1 MSIHYIPKFTY
12 DTIKDADEMTFI
24 VKDYYY
30 VHNGETDTPTTVEV
44 NGSQLRSTLY
54 DLFPQADDEVYDM
67 LDFIAHI
74 AVYGTTE
81 QHEYDAY
88 KCMTATL
95 HISVSELI

>member
-1 MSIHYIPKFTY
+1 MSIHYIPKFAY

-24 VKDYYY
+24 VKDFYY
-30 VHNGETDTPTTVEV
+30 VHMGETDTPTTVEV
-44 NGSQLRSTLY
+44 IGSQLKNHLY
-54 DLFPQADDEVYDM
+54 DMFPQADNDVYDM
-67 LDFIAHI
+67 LDFICHI

-81 QHEYDAY
+81 YHEYDAY

>member
-1 MSIHYIPKFTY
+1 MSINYVPKFAY

-24 VKDYYY
+24 VKDFYY

-44 NGSQLRSTLY
+44 IGSQLRSTLY
-54 DLFPQADDEVYDM
+54 DLFPQANDEVYDM
-67 LDFIAHI
+67 LDFIAPI

-81 QHEYDAY
+81 NHEYDAF
-88 KCMTATL
+88 KCMTQTL